1 MVRYETR
8 RNFRELRQREV
19 LRILLLRA
27 SVNRVCTRRHLRL
40 RTLVGSGVAHS
51 GILKNRKVR
60 HSYAQTNSRGG
71 QRSVLPGGS
80 GRGCGPDTVVV
91 DTLAG
96 ARTLAVLGAHASARG
111 DTARRRT
118 YRADSGVRAFRH
130 GGPRDTGTDRRARAS
145 GRRRGVPLRPQ
156 PYVCRRTGGHRRP
169 GVALGPARSAAVRR
183 SSVAARRGVRPLV

>member
-1 MVRYETR
+1 MYVGLCTCGALHKKACCIGTGLCEVRR
-8 RNFRELRQREV
+8 V
-19 LRILLLRA
+19 PLLRA

-71 QRSVLPGGS
+71 QLSVLPGGS

-111 DTARRRT
+111 ILLVAGLI
-118 YRADSGVRAFRH
+118 ALIWAFVRF
-130 GGPRDTGTDRRARAS
+130 
-145 GRRRGVPLRPQ
+145 VME
-156 PYVCRRTGGHRRP
+156 
-169 GVALGPARSAAVRR
+169 
-183 SSVAARRGVRPLV
+183 